1 MSMICAGCD
10 DGQLLGD
17 EVTMCPE
24 CFGPLEHFT
33 SSEPPRPTE
42 APVPEEERPT
52 DELRCWNCGDS
63 VPDPGNIECLNP
75 SCRRSLTP
83 PALLLRFPRGS
94 VELGPGELRPLGR
107 LGEFR
112 WVFRDNANVSRM
124 HALVGVE
131 RSGSAWIEPL
141 PTPNGTWL
149 DGSELKNERRYPLRH
164 GQRLR
169 LAADVEAE
177 VRLFPDRAQ
186 SSPGDTTG
194 RES

>member
-1 MSMICAGCD
+1 MSLICTCCD
-10 DGQLLGD
+10 DGQLLSD
-17 EVTMCPE
+17 DATMCPE
-24 CFGPLEHFT
+24 CFGPLELFT
-33 SSEPPRPTE
+33 SSGPTQPPGGR
-42 APVPEEERPT
+42 VPDEERPT
-52 DELRCWNCGDS
+52 EEPRCWNCGEP
-63 VPDPGNIECLNP
+63 VPDPGNSECLNP

-83 PALLLRFPRGS
+83 PALLLRFPRGA
-94 VELGPGELRPLGR
+94 VELQPGQSRPLGR

-112 WVFRDNANVSRM
+112 WVFRDSANVSRM

-131 RSGSAWIEPL
+131 HSGNAWVEPL

-149 DGSELKNERRYPLRH
+149 DGAELTNERRYPLRH

-177 VRLFPDRAQ
+177 VRLFPERAR
-186 SSPGDTTG
+186 SAPGDTTG